1 MAKIG
6 TAHIEIKPVINE
18 EALEALVQRI
28 EDAVAAGVARGM
40 AGTTAP
46 PVVNI
51 YSTDPEVSKI
61 EVAAAIAN
69 ARRQCAERP

>member
-40 AGTTAP
+40 AGTSSP

-51 YSTDPEVSKI
+51 YSTDPE
-61 EVAAAIAN
+61 
-69 ARRQCAERP
+69 ARRLKAEAIVADARRRTSHP

>member
-40 AGTTAP
+40 SGTSLP

-51 YSTDPEVSKI
+51 YSPAEVI
-61 EVAAAIAN
+61 DATHEY
-69 ARRQCAERP
+69 ARRLKFTTD